1 MTRRGLVSRLLF
13 FFGLVVSAGIHV
25 WLLSLPAAPAAKVVS
40 PIVVP
45 VIETELARVD
55 PVEPAEVETP
65 EPKPEPE
72 RPSEPAPEPA
82 PEQPMLAEA
91 AEAPQTEVS
100 QEGDFAGA
108 ADGDR
113 EPLLRIDWGP
123 VEQAMATIE
132 AGGMV
137 MVVLTVDGPKP
148 TISQQIV
155 LDDGVW
161 LRRPSRYPDST
172 QFSNRLRIV
181 DHVPGFS
188 EVQEALGLTGSER
201 LAVLLPMRV
210 ERVLESAQ
218 MEAAFHR
225 GLVMNQIDNFAGR
238 FALRDGKL
246 DFDITHVREYERSA
260 SQ

>member
-1 MTRRGLVSRLLF
+1 MTGRGLVSRVAF
-13 FFGLVVSAGIHV
+13 FFGLVVSTGIHV
-25 WLLSLPAAPAAKVVS
+25 WLLSLPGSPPVSVVP

-55 PVEPAEVETP
+55 PVEPTEVETP
-65 EPKPEPE
+65 EPEPQSEPE
-72 RPSEPAPEPA
+72 PEPA
-82 PEQPMLAEA
+82 PEQPMLTEA
-91 AEAPQTEVS
+91 AKAPETEVT

-108 ADGDR
+108 PDGDR

-123 VEQAMATIE
+123 VEQAMATIQ
-132 AGGMV
+132 AGEMV

-155 LDDGVW
+155 LDDGAW
-161 LRRPSRYPDST
+161 LRRPSRNPDST
-172 QFSNRLRIV
+172 RFSNRLRIV

-188 EVQEALGLTGSER
+188 EVQEAVGLTGSER

-238 FALRDGKL
+238 FAMRDGKL

-260 SQ
+260 SP